1 MGITIYDSQA
11 MTPATYRKVC
21 IAALVAVCLIVV
33 TGAAVRLTGSGLG
46 CADWPNCNDQ
56 KFVDVSTPHGAV
68 EQVNRLFT
76 GVVMIAVIGA
86 VLGAFLRRPRRR
98 DLTVLAVLIALGV
111 PMQGLVGAIVVVTDL
126 NPFANQQHFLL
137 SMVLVALATVLVH
150 RAGQPDDGTRA
161 RVVSRPTS
169 LHVRSITALTALA
182 LVTGTFVTGAGPHA
196 GDERAKRFDVA
207 ISTVAR
213 IHGITVMCLIGVAI
227 ALLWRLRTRGSDRR
241 VLDDPLTMWMI
252 VAVAQAAVGY
262 TQYFSGVPAVLV
274 GVHVALATTLWVV
287 TVRLQLATVEV
298 SRTAEA
304 SAPVASAP
312 ASAAPAP
319 SA

>member
-1 MGITIYDSQA
+1 

-46 CADWPNCNDQ
+46 CSDWPNCNDH

-68 EQVNRLFT
+68 EQLNRLFT
-76 GVVMIAVIGA
+76 GIVMLAVIAA
-86 VLGAFLRRPRRR
+86 VLGAFLRKPRRR

-150 RAGQPDDGTRA
+150 RAGQPDDGARNNVVTR
-161 RVVSRPTS
+161 STS
-169 LHVRSITALTALA
+169 LFVRTITVLTGLA

-196 GDERAKRFDVA
+196 GDEEAKRFDVA
-207 ISTVAR
+207 ITTVAR
-213 IHGITVMCLIGVAI
+213 VHGITVMCVIGVA
-227 ALLWRLRTRGSDRR
+227 LTLSWRLRSERADHK
-241 VLDDPLTMWMI
+241 VLENPLSTWMV
-252 VAVAQAAVGY
+252 VAIAQAAVGY
-262 TQYFSGVPAVLV
+262 TQYFTGVPAVLV
-274 GVHVALATTLWVV
+274 GVHVAFATTLWVV
-287 TVRLQLATVEV
+287 TVQLQLATVEV
-298 SRTAEA
+298 SRTAEGFVPA
-304 SAPVASAP
+304 GSAP
-312 ASAAPAP
+312 ASVEPVR